1 VSRVLNVGGGSKEI
15 PIPEHYSGWEHVLL
29 DIDALRK
36 PDVVCDA
43 RELTNLPAGLYDAVY
58 CSHNLEHYWRHDVP
72 RVLKGFA
79 HVLGARGFA
88 EIEVPDVKA
97 VFAEVLQ
104 RGLELDGVLYE
115 SAAGPITVNDVIY
128 GHGGQ
133 ITASGNDFFAHKNA
147 FTQASLGAAL
157 RTAGFEWVFMGAGPY
172 AIRALAFRQAPTT
185 GQRSLMRLP
194 S

>member
-43 RELTNLPAGLYDAVY
+43 RELATLPASLYDAVY
-58 CSHNLEHYWRHDVP
+58 CSHNLEHYWRHDVA

-79 HVLGARGFA
+79 HVLRAHGFA

-97 VFAEVLQ
+97 VFADVLQ
-104 RGLELDGVLYE
+104 RGLEPDGVLYE
-115 SAAGPITVNDVIY
+115 SAAAPITVNDVIY
-128 GHGGQ
+128 GHGRQ
-133 ITASGNDFFAHKNA
+133 IAASGNDFYAHKNA
-147 FTQASLGAAL
+147 FTQASLGAAQ
-157 RTAGFEWVFMGAGPY
+157 RAAGFEWVFMGAGPY

-185 GQRSLMRLP
+185 DQRSLMRLP